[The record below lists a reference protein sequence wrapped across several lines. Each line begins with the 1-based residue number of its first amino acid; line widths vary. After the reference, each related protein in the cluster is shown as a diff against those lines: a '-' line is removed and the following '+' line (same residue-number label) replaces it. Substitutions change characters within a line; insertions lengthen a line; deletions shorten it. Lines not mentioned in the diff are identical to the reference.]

1 METPAPEHLFW
12 HFTSFGKKRYYKKNF
27 KFKKYFVFHVV
38 KLGYTKSYRSKE
50 SLGIVNNLSNI
61 EL

>member
-1 METPAPEHLFW
+1 METPAPEHLFQ
-12 HFTSFGKKRYYKKNF
+12 HFTSFGKKRCYKKKF

-38 KLGYTKSYRSKE
+38 KPGYTKSYWSKE

-61 EL
+61 K